1 MEGVPKEVGKDIS
14 GLPIVGNFTFTQ
26 QMPNGRTMQMA
37 GYLYHGQDVEEING
51 QLDICQEVMERQ
63 RVRLEVTE
71 LEVRLEQMNKHLE
84 SALEAHSALMVRE
97 RGDGKKLNAAER
109 GHLQNYPTTIDKIR
123 KEIEEGKAKV
133 AEARRK
139 GGLDR

>member
-1 MEGVPKEVGKDIS
+1 MEGVLKEVGKDIS

-37 GYLYHGQDVEEING
+37 GYLYHGQDIEEINAT
-51 QLDICQEVMERQ
+51 LDLCQEVMERQ
-63 RVRLEVTE
+63 RVRLEVAE
-71 LEVRLEQMNKHLE
+71 LDLRVEMLGKQLEMT
-84 SALEAHSALMVRE
+84 LEAHTGLMKRE
-97 RGDGKKLNAAER
+97 AGDGRKLNAAER
-109 GHLQNYPTTIDKIR
+109 GHLQNYPITIEKIR

-139 GGLDR
+139 GGLDS